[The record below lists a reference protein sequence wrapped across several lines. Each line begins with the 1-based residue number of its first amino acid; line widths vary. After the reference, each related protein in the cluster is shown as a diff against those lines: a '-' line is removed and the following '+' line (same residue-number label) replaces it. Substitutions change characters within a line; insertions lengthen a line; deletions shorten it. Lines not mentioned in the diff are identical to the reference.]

1 MPSNP
6 SRTRRPRWQRVGS
19 ERSAAT
25 GAARRRSAAAASAA
39 AKAARAVGPLEQPTA
54 RQHLGGNDANGTQP
68 QEERLCGKRP
78 RWDGPNNFPLEF
90 SARLPRLPL
99 GGMDTNASASA
110 TASGGAATQPR
121 GALRLVR
128 WDVSP
133 AGEAQP
139 SPTGA
144 AGAAGA
150 TGAAGAMDD
159 APGEAQLSPTGAL
172 DIDARATGAAGAMDD
187 APGEAQLSPT
197 GALDIDARVAEA
209 AAACAREARRRARV
223 KPPSLPAMAPII
235 LCALVL
241 GMMQL
246 PACDPVEQ
254 DAVKPVTVNERVNP
268 HFQRAILRCHAAV
281 EQARILQEP
290 CDPELSPPCLFQ
302 CPFNTS
308 FQAELKARRRL
319 LENSTTSRL
328 PMLPHPPMIPPLPH
342 GFCE

>member
-1 MPSNP
+1 
-6 SRTRRPRWQRVGS
+6 
-19 ERSAAT
+19 
-25 GAARRRSAAAASAA
+25 
-39 AKAARAVGPLEQPTA
+39 
-54 RQHLGGNDANGTQP
+54 
-68 QEERLCGKRP
+68 
-78 RWDGPNNFPLEF
+78 
-90 SARLPRLPL
+90 
-99 GGMDTNASASA
+99 
-110 TASGGAATQPR
+110 
-121 GALRLVR
+121 
-128 WDVSP
+128 
-133 AGEAQP
+133 
-139 SPTGA
+139 
-144 AGAAGA
+144 
-150 TGAAGAMDD
+150 
-159 APGEAQLSPTGAL
+159 
-172 DIDARATGAAGAMDD
+172 MDD

-197 GALDIDARVAEA
+197 GALDIDARVAAA

-308 FQAELKARRRL
+308 FQAELKARRRY
-319 LENSTTSRL
+319 RK
-328 PMLPHPPMIPPLPH
+328 
-342 GFCE
+342 

>member
-1 MPSNP
+1 MLHIPIIVLAPFSMQEEGVGASGCCLP
-6 SRTRRPRWQRVGS
+6 AAAVGGLLTAQRLGGY
-19 ERSAAT
+19 AKAT
-25 GAARRRSAAAASAA
+25 KAAARKAACAAASQASVAVRAAAAS
-39 AKAARAVGPLEQPTA
+39 
-54 RQHLGGNDANGTQP
+54 GGATQP
-68 QEERLCGKRP
+68 QEERLCGKRL
-78 RWDGPNNFPLEF
+78 RWDGPKNFPLEQ
-90 SARLPRLPL
+90 SAARVPRLPL
-99 GGMDTNASASA
+99 GGMDTNASAGA
-110 TASGGAATQPR
+110 TASVGAATQPR
-121 GALRLVR
+121 VALRLER

-133 AGEAQP
+133 AGDAQP
-139 SPTGA
+139 SP
-144 AGAAGA
+144 
-150 TGAAGAMDD
+150 
-159 APGEAQLSPTGAL
+159 
-172 DIDARATGAAGAMDD
+172 TGAAGAMDD

-197 GALDIDARVAEA
+197 GALDIDARVAAA

-328 PMLPHPPMIPPLPH
+328 PMLPHPPMIPPWLL
-342 GFCE
+342 